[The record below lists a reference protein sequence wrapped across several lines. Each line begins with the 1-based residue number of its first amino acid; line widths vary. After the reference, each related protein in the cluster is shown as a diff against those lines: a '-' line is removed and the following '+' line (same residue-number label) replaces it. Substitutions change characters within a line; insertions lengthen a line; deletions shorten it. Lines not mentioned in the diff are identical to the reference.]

1 MIGPHT
7 LLNTS
12 RYVVCNSGQR
22 ISSPMVV
29 YARIETVERAVC
41 SWYPGTAGLINSV
54 LGWNDF
60 AISKVGDETF

>member
-1 MIGPHT
+1 
-7 LLNTS
+7 
-12 RYVVCNSGQR
+12 
-22 ISSPMVV
+22 MVV